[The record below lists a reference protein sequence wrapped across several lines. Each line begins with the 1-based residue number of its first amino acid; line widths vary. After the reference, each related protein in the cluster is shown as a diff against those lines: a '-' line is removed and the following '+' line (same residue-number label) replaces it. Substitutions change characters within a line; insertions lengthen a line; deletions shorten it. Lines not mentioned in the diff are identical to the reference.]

1 MTTTATTIRSTATAK
16 DSIPQSLPQTTA
28 DPTVTIRPA
37 IPDDAETLV
46 ALIRELAEY
55 EKLLHEAHPSV
66 ERLRQHLDADAQ
78 PGCEALVAETQEG
91 EPAGFALYF
100 FNYSTFLTRFGLYL
114 EDLFVRPDHRGH
126 GVGFRLLQRV
136 AQAAADYG
144 CERMDW
150 AVLDWNQS
158 AIDFYR
164 QLGAKPLNDWTTMRL
179 ETEAIQSVA
188 NVRSAERPNAR
199 TDETLDG

>member
-1 MTTTATTIRSTATAK
+1 MTTTRSTATAE
-16 DSIPQSLPQTTA
+16 DSIPQSVPQTTA
-28 DPTVTIRPA
+28 DSTVTIRPA
-37 IPDDAETLV
+37 IPDDAKTLV

-55 EKLLHEAHPSV
+55 EKLLHEAHPSA
-66 ERLRQHLDADAQ
+66 ERLRGHLAPDAQ
-78 PGCEALVAETQEG
+78 PGCEAFLAETAEG
-91 EPAGFALYF
+91 EPVGFALYL
-100 FNYSTFLTRFGLYL
+100 FNYSTFLTRFGVYL
-114 EDLFVRPDHRGH
+114 EDLFVRPDHRGR

-136 AQAAADYG
+136 AQVAADRG

-164 QLGAKPLNDWTTMRL
+164 QLGAKPLDDWTTMRL

-188 NVRSAERPNAR
+188 NVRSMKVW
-199 TDETLDG
+199 TDESPDG